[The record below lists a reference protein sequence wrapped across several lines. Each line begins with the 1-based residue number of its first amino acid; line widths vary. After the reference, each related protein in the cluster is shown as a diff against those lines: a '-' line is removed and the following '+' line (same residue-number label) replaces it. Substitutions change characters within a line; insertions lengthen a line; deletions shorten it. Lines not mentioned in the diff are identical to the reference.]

1 MNIKVNRETKLD
13 YDKILDG
20 IVWIF
25 YIANTDDE
33 WKIRQRCADL
43 RDRQEVDDNGYPIY
57 KGRFG
62 NALIALRYGKFTNKL
77 YLMSKEGFDVF
88 RDRDIRGITE
98 EQLEKY
104 AMHTIEREEV

>member
-1 MNIKVNRETKLD
+1 MNIKVNRKTNID

-20 IVWIF
+20 VVWIF
-25 YIANTDDE
+25 YLTNTADK

-43 RDRQEVDDNGYPIY
+43 RDRQEVDDNKYPIY

-62 NALIALRYGKFTNKL
+62 NALIALRYGKTTDKL
-77 YLMSKEGFDVF
+77 YLMSKEGLDVF
-88 RDRDIRGITE
+88 RDRDIRGITA

-104 AMHTIEREEV
+104 AMHTIEREEI

>member
-1 MNIKVNRETKLD
+1 MNIKVNRKTNID

-20 IVWIF
+20 VVWIF
-25 YIANTDDE
+25 YFAHNGII
-33 WKIRQRCADL
+33 KLRCGDL
-43 RDRQEVDDNGYPIY
+43 RDRQEVDDNKYPIY

-62 NALIALRYGKFTNKL
+62 NALIALRYGKTTDKL
-77 YLMSKEGFDVF
+77 YLMSKEGLDVF
-88 RDRDIRGITE
+88 RDRDIRGITA

>member
-1 MNIKVNRETKLD
+1 MNIKVNRKTDID

-20 IVWIF
+20 IVWVF
-25 YIANTDDE
+25 YLTNTDNE
-33 WKIRQRCADL
+33 WKIRQRCVDL
-43 RDRQEVDDNGYPIY
+43 RDRQEVDDNNYPIY

-62 NALIALRYGKFTNKL
+62 NALISLRYGKTTDKL
-77 YLMSKEGFDVF
+77 YLMDKEGFDVF
-88 RDRDIRGITE
+88 RDRDVRGITA

>member
-1 MNIKVNRETKLD
+1 MNIKVNREAKLD

-25 YIANTDDE
+25 AIGNENYTGKFKQI
-33 WKIRQRCADL
+33 CYDL
-43 RDRQEVDDNGYPIY
+43 RDRKEVDDHGYPIY

-62 NALIALRYGKFTNKL
+62 NSLIALRYTKTTDKL
-77 YLMSKEGFDVF
+77 YLMDKNGFNPF
-88 RDRDIRGITE
+88 RDRDVRGITA

-104 AMHTIEREEV
+104 AVHTIEREEV